1 MPANTIEQ
9 VESMDS
15 VAMVEQESSF
25 DEAVHRETAKW
36 LMNFVLRL
44 KQQFVPEA
52 AEPSP
57 LASLPFLTLAQL
69 DQLCKEQP
77 VNYVV
82 EGLLPSDDV
91 HIAVGDSGLGKTA
104 WAYQLGLCVASG
116 RPFLDFSVREGRVLY
131 FDKENGQEEI
141 RAIGESLCS
150 YLKIES
156 LPKNFLVRNE
166 EGAGVSLASAVEEY
180 KPSLV
185 IIDTLRAFQPNA
197 EENNKDAGRYIQ
209 EWKAIARTEH
219 CAILL
224 LHHPRK
230 PKAEAGGIPDLEKAK
245 PLEWLHEA
253 SGARALINQTNTR
266 IAFDSPRKN
275 EAAALV
281 MKYHVKVKGGSEAIY
296 IERVYD
302 PEGDPIGYKR
312 MSGVGLL
319 DDQHQRDAFN
329 GLPGEF
335 IFKDAKRVYGK
346 GDSATNGWLRKCEAV
361 GLVKQPY
368 PRGPYRKVG

>member
-1 MPANTIEQ
+1 MPDNSKQ
-9 VESMDS
+9 VESTHSIATD
-15 VAMVEQESSF
+15 EQERSF
-25 DEAVHRETAKW
+25 DEAVGHETGKR
-36 LMNFVLRL
+36 LMDFVSRL
-44 KQQFVPEA
+44 KLQFLPEV
-52 AEPSP
+52 AEASP
-57 LASLPFLTLAQL
+57 LASLPFLTFAQL

-141 RAIGESLCS
+141 RAIGQSLCS
-150 YLKIES
+150 HLQIES
-156 LPKNFLVRNE
+156 VPEKFLVRNE
-166 EGAGVSLASAVEEY
+166 GGTGVSLANAVREY

-197 EENNKDAGRYIQ
+197 EEQNKDAGRYIQ
-209 EWKAIARTEH
+209 EWKTIARTEH

-230 PKAEAGGIPDLEKAK
+230 PKADAGGIPDLEKAK
-245 PLEWLHEA
+245 PLEWLQEA
-253 SGARALINQTNTR
+253 SGARALVNQTNTR

-275 EAAALV
+275 QDAALV

-319 DDQHQRDAFN
+319 DDQHQKNAFN

-335 IFKDAKRVYGK
+335 MFKDAKRIYGK
-346 GDSATNGWLRKCEAV
+346 GDSATSGWLRKCEAV